1 LHLDRSNPQYQY
13 KLRNER
19 TEHSPAEKVLGKL
32 AMRQRYALAAQK
44 AKCILVC
51 KRYMASRAREVIL
64 PLYSVLM
71 RPHLEYCVLMWNPQ
85 YKSDM
90 DLLECIQR
98 RATEMIQGVEHLSSE
113 DRLRELGIEKRRL

>member
-1 LHLDRSNPQYQY
+1 MHLDRSNPQYQY

-32 AMRQRYALAAQK
+32 GMRQRYALAAQK

-64 PLYSVLM
+64 PLYSALVKSY
-71 RPHLEYCVLMWNPQ
+71 LEYCVRFWAPQ
-85 YKSDM
+85 FRK
-90 DLLECIQR
+90 
-98 RATEMIQGVEHLSSE
+98 
-113 DRLRELGIEKRRL
+113 DRKHFSAEKRT